1 MPSHDFVDEFPQL
14 DHPSPELLKE
24 LIAGSSKGFTTFHR
38 IDADGKFRGIASV
51 PVNCL
56 PGIWD
61 QLAQDLLTDS
71 FCSLNLMYR
80 RGHGYARTGLVDIA
94 GNPLHKPHRDTNS
107 IARLNA
113 VWTDI
118 DCYNLGLTEGDVI
131 GQLWDAQANGLIPP
145 PSALQSSGRG
155 VWVFW
160 LLHDN
165 RAWPEQ
171 CDLWRQIMG
180 RVQSLLSP
188 LGADSNALDT
198 ARICRVPGSLHSK
211 ANRRVNV
218 AILSGPDGVPRYEL
232 AELAAWFNIEAQAKR
247 KASDTPKKLT
257 NQQKGHRGQA
267 ARWELDERRFWT
279 LVDMRGGVP
288 LGTRNSHCFVLGCIL
303 ANRWRDEDLRA
314 DKVHTEAERLWT
326 AFLDRKEYSLRIVRK
341 EIQKAAF
348 GRAVKSDERI
358 NHTTIAQ
365 RLLITDAEAL
375 AIAQLTDRPVN
386 LSWPSRNGP
395 LEVDVPLTRSQK
407 AERRQQWIRDH
418 QSFARNA
425 TVRELADALTDAGM
439 PCTAPTAT
447 QDRIIALGPIEPST
461 PSLF

>member
-1 MPSHDFVDEFPQL
+1 MPSHDFLDDFPQL
-14 DHPSPELLKE
+14 DRPSPELLTH
-24 LIAGSSKGFTTFHR
+24 LIAGASKGFTTFHR
-38 IDADGKFRGIASV
+38 KDADGQFRGIASV

-61 QLAQDLLTDS
+61 ELTQDLLTDS
-71 FCSLNLMYR
+71 FCSLNSMFR
-80 RGHGYARTGLVDIA
+80 RGHGYARTGLVDA
-94 GNPLHKPHRDTNS
+94 DGKPLHKPHRDSRS

-113 VWTDI
+113 IWADV

-160 LLHDN
+160 FLHDN
-165 RAWPEQ
+165 RAWPED

-198 ARICRVPGSLHSK
+198 ARICRVPGSLHTQ

-218 AILSGPDGVPRYEL
+218 AILSGADGVPRYEL

-247 KASDTPKKLT
+247 KASDAPKKAT

-279 LVDMRGGVP
+279 LVELRKGVHP
-288 LGTRNSHCFVLGCIL
+288 GTRNAHCFVLGCIL
-303 ANRWRDEDLRA
+303 ANRWRDKDLRA
-314 DKVHTEAERLWT
+314 DKVHTDADRLWA
-326 AFLDRKEYSLRIVRK
+326 AFTDRKEYSLRLVRT
-341 EIQKAAF
+341 EIQRAAF
-348 GRAVKSDERI
+348 GNNLKI

-365 RLLITDAEAL
+365 RLLITEAEAV
-375 AIAQLTDRPVN
+375 AIAQQTGRLIN
-386 LSWPSRNGP
+386 QSWPTKNGP
-395 LEVDVPLTRSQK
+395 LEVDMPLTRSQK
-407 AERRQQWIRDH
+407 AERRQQWILAN
-418 QSFARNA
+418 QSFARRA
-425 TVRELADALTDAGM
+425 TVRELADALAAVGLGCALM
-439 PCTAPTAT
+439 TADK
-447 QDRIIALGPIEPST
+447 DRTIALGPIEPST

>member
-14 DHPSPELLKE
+14 DKPSPELLTH
-24 LIAGSSKGFTTFHR
+24 LIAGANRGYTSFHR
-38 IDADGKFRGIASV
+38 KDDDGQLRGIASV
-51 PVNCL
+51 PTNCL

-61 QLAQDLLTDS
+61 ELAQDLLTDS
-71 FCSLNLMYR
+71 YCSLNLMFR
-80 RGHGYARTGLVDIA
+80 RGHGYARTGLVDSD
-94 GNPLHKPHRDTNS
+94 GNPLHKAFRNTQS

-113 VWTDI
+113 VWTDV

-160 LLHDN
+160 FLHDN

-171 CDLWRQIMG
+171 REQWRQIMG

-188 LGADSNALDT
+188 LGADSNSLDT

-232 AELAAWFNIEAQAKR
+232 SELATWFGIEAQAKR

-267 ARWELDERRFWT
+267 ARWELDERRLWT
-279 LVDMRGGVP
+279 LVGLRGGVHP
-288 LGTRNSHCFVLGCIL
+288 GTRNAHCFILGCIL
-303 ANRWRDEDLRA
+303 ANRWRDKDLRA
-314 DKVHTEAERLWT
+314 DKVHTEADRLWA
-326 AFLDRKEYSLRIVRK
+326 AFTDRKEYSLRLVRT
-341 EIQKAAF
+341 EIQRAAF
-348 GRAVKSDERI
+348 GNNLKI
-358 NHTTIAQ
+358 GHTTIAQ

-375 AIAQLTDRPVN
+375 AIAQLMDRPVN
-386 LSWPSRNGP
+386 QSWPSRNGP
-395 LEVDVPLTRSQK
+395 LEVDVPITRSQK
-407 AERRQQWIRDH
+407 AERRREWIRDH

-425 TVRELADALTDAGM
+425 SVRQLADALDAVGLG
-439 PCTAPTAT
+439 CAPTTADK
-447 QDRIIALGPIEPST
+447 DRTIALGPIEPST

>member
-14 DHPSPELLKE
+14 DKPSPELLTH
-24 LIAGSSKGFTTFHR
+24 LIAGANRGFTTFHR
-38 IDADGKFRGIASV
+38 KDAEGQLRGIASV
-51 PVNCL
+51 PTNCL

-61 QLAQDLLTDS
+61 QLTQDLLTDS
-71 FCSLNLMYR
+71 FCSLNSMFR

-131 GQLWDAQANGLIPP
+131 GQLWDAQADGRIPP

-165 RAWPEQ
+165 RAWPEER
-171 CDLWRQIMG
+171 DLWRQIMG

-188 LGADSNALDT
+188 LGADANALDT

-247 KASDTPKKLT
+247 KADDAPKKAT

-279 LVDMRGGVP
+279 LVELRKGVP
-288 LGTRNSHCFVLGCIL
+288 LGTRNAHCFVLGCIL
-303 ANRWRDEDLRA
+303 ANRWRDKDMRA
-314 DKVHTEAERLWT
+314 DKVHTEADRLWA
-326 AFLDRKEYSLRIVRK
+326 AFTDRKEYSLRLVRT
-341 EIQKAAF
+341 EIGRAAF
-348 GRAVKSDERI
+348 GNNLKI

-365 RLLITDAEAL
+365 RLLITEPEAL

-395 LEVDVPLTRSQK
+395 LEVDVPITRSQK
-407 AERRQQWIRDH
+407 AERRREWIRDH
-418 QSFARNA
+418 QSFARRA

-439 PCTAPTAT
+439 ECTRMTADK
-447 QDRIIALGPIEPST
+447 DRTIALGPIEPTT